1 MESKKRISAIIM
13 IALLFVTLLF
23 SYTYITE
30 NEHHDC
36 SGDKCPI
43 CMEIEAAMQT
53 ISGLKAVLTVPFIMA
68 LLCTFAH
75 ICTAIYY
82 SDCTKDTLISLKVE
96 LWD

>member
-1 MESKKRISAIIM
+1 MEKKRRISAIIL
-13 IALLFVTLLF
+13 IALLFFTILF
-23 SYTYITE
+23 SYTYIIE
-30 NEHHDC
+30 NERHDC
-36 SGDKCPI
+36 NDDDCPT

-53 ISGLKAVLTVPFIMA
+53 ISGLKAVLTVPVIMA